1 MSYVTVSAHLMLRWL
16 LWWRPPCLLRS
27 VIVNLQTSPETALRG
42 VLWQS
47 RGAWLVLR
55 EVQVLKA
62 NAPSTAV
69 DGEVVIHRAMVTF
82 IQVLP

>member
-1 MSYVTVSAHLMLRWL
+1 MRWL

-27 VIVNLQTSPETALRG
+27 VIVNLNQSDATALRG

-55 EVQVLKA
+55 EVQLLKA
-62 NAPSTAV
+62 NAPVTPV